1 VKHRLPSSGD
11 VFAVRGVVSPLVG
24 RDAELGQLQALYE
37 KAIQFHAPQFVTVMG
52 NQGTG
57 KTRLI
62 SEFLS
67 KVPGGAR
74 VVRGAAVAGH
84 RYSVIA
90 SALRDRVGLADGDDS
105 EQAKTRFRELIQQV
119 FGDRRVG
126 EVLHFLGA
134 YVGFRFA
141 DSPFLRAFEHDARH
155 SEDIGRAVLRRFLEV
170 DSESS
175 PLVIHLDDLEDA
187 DDDSLQ
193 LLHEL
198 AEGLS
203 GCAVMVVC
211 GARPELLARRP
222 TWGQGSGET
231 SRLELRNLD
240 PASAARLLR
249 NLLARCADVPADLIE
264 DAVGMTSGNPFF
276 LGELVRVFTVNGTID
291 ASGPVWRLDPV
302 KAAETELPISVE
314 EAIEARIAALD
325 AGEVDLLEKG
335 AIFGSVFWVSSVVA
349 LARTDHAREKRAL
362 PATPGQGWVED
373 GLKGEYLRRIQALAE
388 RDYVLALPEGDSTIP
403 GDVEVVFKHNLE
415 RDLVWKLLPGEKRTR
430 YYRVAAQ
437 WLEIKLTER
446 SEEQLD
452 FLAQLYHGGGDLRRA
467 ALALQAAGD
476 KARLR
481 YANAHAVD
489 FYKRALAL
497 FEPDDVL
504 LRMETLH
511 HLGSVLS
518 LVGRTDEAL
527 AQFQEML
534 HVAWLFD
541 HPAKGGAAHGRLGRI
556 YRQKGDYARALDHFT
571 TAHELFDRADDLRGL
586 AGALDDMGM
595 VHWLRGDYDLALD
608 HHRRA
613 LELRQRIGDRR
624 SIALSLANIGRVHHD
639 QGRFDEAMGRFREA
653 LEIRRAIGDREGTVS
668 SLCDLGTVL
677 EADGKLDHAYD
688 TFVEAVKL
696 AKETGDKLEQAR
708 VLGRMGEVELAQGKT
723 AAALDH
729 LSAAA
734 ELLAALGD
742 RLGQS
747 DCARR
752 LAEAYLVLGDKPK
765 ALEQAQRAV
774 DLAGRVGS
782 RVHLGS
788 AQRVLAEVYGGDP
801 ANAARAEETFA
812 SAIAGLKE
820 VHHELELARCYRSFA
835 AFREKTG
842 HPADAVQLRL
852 AADEIF
858 GRLRGAARART

>member
-11 VFAVRGVVSPLVG
+11 AFAVRGVVSPLVG
-24 RDAELGQLQALYE
+24 RDPELAHLHALYE
-37 KAIQFHAPQFVTVMG
+37 KATQFHAPQFVTVFG

-57 KTRLI
+57 KTRLV

-67 KVPGGAR
+67 KVPGNAR
-74 VVRGAAVAGH
+74 IVRGHAVAGQ
-84 RYSVIA
+84 RFSVIA
-90 SALRDRVGLADGDDS
+90 TAMRDRVGLAEGDDS
-105 EQAKTRFRELIQQV
+105 DAAKTKFRELIQQV

-134 YVGFRFA
+134 YLGFRFA
-141 DSPFLRAFEHDARH
+141 DSPFLRAFADDVRH

-170 DSESS
+170 DSETA

-240 PASAARLLR
+240 PAHAAKVLR
-249 NLLARCADVPADLIE
+249 NLLARCADVPPDLIE
-264 DAVGMTSGNPFF
+264 DAVSMTSGNPFF

-335 AIFGSVFWVSSVVA
+335 AIFGSVFWLSAVVA
-349 LARTDHAREKRAL
+349 LTRTEVAREKKAM
-362 PATPGQGWVED
+362 PATPGVGWQED
-373 GLKGEYLRRIQALAE
+373 GLKAEYLARIEALAE
-388 RDYVLALPEGDSTIP
+388 RDYVLALPAGDSTIP

-415 RDLVWKLLPGEKRTR
+415 RDLVWKLLPAEKRMR

-437 WLEIKLTER
+437 WLEIKLAER
-446 SEEQLD
+446 TEEQLD
-452 FLAQLYHGGGDLRRA
+452 FLAQLYQGGGDARRA
-467 ALALQAAGD
+467 ALALQTAGD
-476 KARLR
+476 KARFR

-489 FYKRALAL
+489 FYQRALAL

-534 HVAWLFD
+534 RVAWLFD

-556 YRQKGDYARALDHFT
+556 YRQKGDYARALDHFG

-586 AGALDDMGM
+586 AGALDDQGA
-595 VHWLRGDYDLALD
+595 VHFARGDYDLALD

-639 QGRFDEAMGRFREA
+639 QGSFLEAMERFREA
-653 LEIRRAIGDREGTVS
+653 LEIRRAIGDREGTIS
-668 SLCDLGTVL
+668 SLCDLGSVL
-677 EADGKLDHAYD
+677 EADGKLDRAYD
-688 TFVEAVKL
+688 TFVEALKL
-696 AKETGDKLEQAR
+696 AREIGDKLEQAR

-752 LAEAYLVLGDKPK
+752 LAEVYLVLGDRPK
-765 ALEQAQRAV
+765 ALDHALRAF

-782 RVHLGS
+782 RVHVGA
-788 AQRVLAEVYGGDP
+788 AQRVLAEVYAGD
-801 ANAARAEETFA
+801 AKTGAKAEELFQQ
-812 SAIAGLKE
+812 AIAGLEE
-820 VHHELELARCYRSFA
+820 VHHELELARCYRAFA
-835 AFREKTG
+835 SFRERTG

-852 AADEIF
+852 RADAIF
-858 GRLRGAARART
+858 GRLRGAARTPP